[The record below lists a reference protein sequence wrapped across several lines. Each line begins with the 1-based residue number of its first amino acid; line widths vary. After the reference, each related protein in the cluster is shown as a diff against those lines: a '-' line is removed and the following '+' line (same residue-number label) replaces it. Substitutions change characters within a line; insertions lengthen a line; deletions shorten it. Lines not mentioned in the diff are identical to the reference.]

1 MTGPGTQESSTA
13 EVDDVQAEEGK
24 TSEEAQLTGATVSR
38 CHSRGGVVRKRSMS
52 WVQWHK
58 RKRDGQLVRA
68 AVEVLNAVKHDT
80 SQLMVVSA
88 VIDGRRCKDV
98 LIDPGAS
105 SNFVRQ
111 EWVQEWGCL

>member
-1 MTGPGTQESSTA
+1 
-13 EVDDVQAEEGK
+13 
-24 TSEEAQLTGATVSR
+24 
-38 CHSRGGVVRKRSMS
+38 MS

-98 LIDPGAS
+98 LIEEPIRG
-105 SNFVRQ
+105 F
-111 EWVQEWGCL
+111 